1 MQMHFSAASACG
13 RKNDKEFPG
22 LEAQEQIYAAQA
34 RTMPIRFRT
43 ANAASE
49 DVQFLMATRKD
60 CLASQ

>member
-34 RTMPIRFRT
+34 RTMPHQ
-43 ANAASE
+43 
-49 DVQFLMATRKD
+49 VPD
-60 CLASQ
+60 CERRE